1 MTQTGESRKIE
12 TAIAS
17 PNFSVGLDP
26 VIFKE
31 RKQRW
36 LEATELM
43 RRQKLFMINRFAK
56 YEFTTDED
64 GPNTM
69 RMILPKE
76 VQGMVDYIDER
87 INEAAKEIIGQG
99 A

>member
-1 MTQTGESRKIE
+1 MEDKDQKLKTP
-12 TAIAS
+12 IAS

-36 LEATELM
+36 IDTTELM

-56 YEFTTDED
+56 YEFTTCKD
-64 GPNTM
+64 GPNAM

-76 VQGMVDYIDER
+76 VQEMVDYIDER
-87 INEAAKEIIGQG
+87 INEVAKEIIGQG
-99 A
+99 V